1 MGYTQWNLQN
11 GAVISQRSNRASES
25 QGARGH
31 GQKHQRWEDK
41 TPPLAI
47 ISTPGLTKAWAVQLG
62 TIWASINQTLSLAYL
77 AYPPVS
83 KHGFYVPW
91 FSQLCRLQSPWASGM
106 ALRYGKHLTVKS
118 LAGTVWPWPLCYS
131 NDHNM
136 FQLLLDDVRWC

>member
-91 FSQLCRLQSPWASGM
+91 FPSYAVSKAPELLAWHWDTVNISPSSPWLVPFGPGPCAIP
-106 ALRYGKHLTVKS
+106 TIII
-118 LAGTVWPWPLCYS
+118 CS
-131 NDHNM
+131 NS
-136 FQLLLDDVRWC
+136 C

>member
-1 MGYTQWNLQN
+1 MGHTQWNLQN

-47 ISTPGLTKAWAVQLG
+47 IPTPGLTKAWAVQLG
-62 TIWASINQTLSLAYL
+62 TIWASINQTLSIRGWHTL
-77 AYPPVS
+77 
-83 KHGFYVPW
+83 HPW

-136 FQLLLDDVRWC
+136 FQLLLDDVRCIYKQWS